1 MTLTLKG
8 WSSTTKLKGVT
19 VNVKNNASSG
29 AGTATVKVGTT
40 EVGSLS
46 ITGLG
51 STYQEK
57 SIAITETAL
66 TGDLSIVISCS
77 TNSAYCNKFVVTYEE
92 APAYTIIAASNNT
105 DYGTVSLDGT
115 TITAS
120 PADGYRVSTSN
131 PYTVSPD
138 GSATVSQS
146 GNVFTVTPS
155 ANTAVTINFEAIP
168 TYTVTVG
175 SITGGSL
182 TLKDSEDNTVASGSS
197 VREGTVLTIVP
208 AASEN
213 YKFASW
219 SDGTNTYY
227 TDVFTY
233 TVTEAVTFTATF
245 NPVVTHK
252 VYWHVNGNVTTENVA
267 EDDDVV
273 FPSDPADSN
282 GKKFQGWATAAIDG
296 TTDDKPAFVTEAKM
310 GTTDLN
316 YYAVFATVSEGDAT
330 TVTDELNRDVTG
342 VTGTSYTDWSDKTV
356 TSNAVYA
363 GNSAG
368 GNTSIQLNNGSPKGI
383 VSTTSGGSVKKVVL
397 EWNSNTTSGRTL
409 DVYGSNT
416 AYTAASNLYS
426 TSTQGTKLG
435 SIVYGTSTELTVTGD
450 YKYVG
455 LVSNS
460 GALYL
465 TKVSI
470 TWENKGDDVISAY
483 CTDTRVAAPIS
494 YAVTSVDKL
503 VSDDNFTNELTNA
516 QGLTVTYSSSD
527 PTVATVNASTGEVDI
542 LKVGTTTITA
552 TYAETSDYLAN
563 TASYT
568 LNVTAKAVAGL
579 AYASTAVEKL
589 TTDDAFTNALTNP
602 NTLTV
607 TYSSSDTDVAT
618 VNASTGEV
626 TIVGAGTTTITASS
640 AETSTYEAGEVT
652 YTLTVSKATPTL
664 TFASATATGREGQA
678 FAGNALTTTPADLP
692 VTYTS
697 SDTDVAT
704 VNSSTGAVTIK
715 SEGETTITAS
725 FAGNDTYAAAE
736 ASYTLTVSGPAYTFA
751 KVTDASSLRA
761 GDRLIIVNEE
771 ESKAMKLYDSSRNN
785 FQSEDVT
792 IENSQT
798 SVELD
803 GNVQVLTLTG
813 EAGAWHFSLGSSCLA
828 ATGGTSSNYL
838 KAVEENTTTTQA
850 TISIEN
856 GNAEIKFNVTGRNW
870 LRYNSSGGSI
880 FSCYGSGQKDVQ
892 LYRMSEFVTLPAGIY
907 ATRSYGRAL
916 NFSGTD
922 VTAYTVKVDTEKGTA
937 KLTEIADGKVPA
949 GAGVILYAESAG
961 TYAVPVAENVS
972 ALSDND
978 LVGVTEETTVPWT
991 SDGGYNYILQR
1002 SGSDYAFNK
1011 ATGAMLA
1018 ANRAYLHTSYDVTA
1032 SGSARL
1038 VLVFDDDDSS
1048 TTAVSRIRE
1057 TAAEGK
1063 VYNLR
1068 GQRVEN
1074 PKKGGLYIV
1083 DGRKMVIK

>member
-1 MTLTLKG
+1 M
-8 WSSTTKLKGVT
+8 
-19 VNVKNNASSG
+19 
-29 AGTATVKVGTT
+29 
-40 EVGSLS
+40 
-46 ITGLG
+46 
-51 STYQEK
+51 
-57 SIAITETAL
+57 
-66 TGDLSIVISCS
+66 
-77 TNSAYCNKFVVTYEE
+77 
-92 APAYTIIAASNNT
+92 
-105 DYGTVSLDGT
+105 
-115 TITAS
+115 
-120 PADGYRVSTSN
+120 
-131 PYTVSPD
+131 
-138 GSATVSQS
+138 SQS

-155 ANTAVTINFEAIP
+155 ANTEVTINFEAIP

-296 TTDDKPAFVTEAKM
+296 TTNTKPTFVTEATM
-310 GTTDLN
+310 STSDLN
-316 YYAVFATVSEGDAT
+316 YYAVFAAVEASETNNSTEITYSTSGVPTGYGTANTFTEYTLDGIKYKIQQMYKNGEKLQWRAAGHSNGTGTMYNTDAFQKIRSVVLT
-330 TVTDELNRDVTG
+330 YGSDDANKNFSLNVGTAENPT
-342 VTGTSYTDWSDKTV
+342 TGTSITPTSSGSVYTFDCSASTYTHFV
-356 TSNAVYA
+356 LTNGSGA
-363 GNSAG
+363 GYL
-368 GNTSIQLNNGSPKGI
+368 TSIVINYAT
-383 VSTTSGGSVKKVVL
+383 VSQT
-397 EWNSNTTSGRTL
+397 
-409 DVYGSNT
+409 
-416 AYTAASNLYS
+416 
-426 TSTQGTKLG
+426 
-435 SIVYGTSTELTVTGD
+435 
-450 YKYVG
+450 
-455 LVSNS
+455 
-460 GALYL
+460 
-465 TKVSI
+465 
-470 TWENKGDDVISAY
+470 ISAY

-579 AYASTAVEKL
+579 AYASTAVAKL

-652 YTLTVSKATPTL
+652 YTLTISKATPTL
-664 TFASATATGREGQA
+664 AFESATATAREGQA

-761 GDRLIIVNEE
+761 GDRLIIVNENAG
-771 ESKAMKLYDSSRNN
+771 KAMGEEKSNN
-785 FQSEDVT
+785 FGEYSVSIADGLATDVV
-792 IENSQT
+792 S
-798 SVELD
+798 D
-803 GNVQVLTLTG
+803 NVTFLTLEG
-813 EAGAWHFSLGSSCLA
+813 EADSWYFNLNGKYLYAASS
-828 ATGGTSSNYL
+828 SSNYL
-838 KAVEENTTTTQA
+838 KTEAEKDDNAKAEI
-850 TISIEN
+850 TISN
-856 GNAEIKFNVTGRNW
+856 GNATITFQGSNTRNT
-870 LRYNSSGGSI
+870 LRYNSSNNL
-880 FSCYGSGQKDVQ
+880 FSCYASGQSDVQ

-961 TYAVPVAENVS
+961 SYAVPVAES
-972 ALSDND
+972 AGALSDND
-978 LVGVTEETTVPWT
+978 LVGVTEATAVPWT